1 MILMMKMMRPMHRR
15 SRAWGSI
22 LLTALSIALVGPL
35 PLPLAAAD
43 LNLKEVGVNVID
55 DTGRKVS
62 LNQPARR
69 IISLA
74 PHITELLF
82 AAGAGDRVVGV
93 IDYSNYPEAAK
104 VITNIGSHA
113 LLDLERIVSL
123 QPDLIVVWRDG
134 NAQRQLEKLLSLGI
148 PVYYS
153 EPQRL
158 EDIALSIEKF
168 GRIAGTGAAAAAAA
182 RDFSARLARL
192 RARYAALP
200 AVPVFYQIWNK
211 PLMTVGGSHI
221 ISDVIASC
229 GGRNVF
235 ADLKPL
241 APVIS
246 EEAVIERDPEAI
258 AGASVDPARD
268 SFDMWRKWPRS
279 LAVGRGNFFT
289 VHPDLISRHTPRILE
304 GAQTICEQLE
314 LVRAKRQGRL

>member
-22 LLTALSIALVGPL
+22 LLTALSIALVA

-43 LNLKEVGVNVID
+43 LNLKEVGVNVVD

-104 VITNIGSHA
+104 RITNIGSHA

-229 GGRNVF
+229 GGR
-235 ADLKPL
+235 DLKPL

-304 GAQTICEQLE
+304 GAQAICEQLE
-314 LVRAKRQGRL
+314 LVRAKRKGRL

>member
-1 MILMMKMMRPMHRR
+1 MNGR
-15 SRAWGSI
+15 SVTGRGLLRAFSVAVVA
-22 LLTALSIALVGPL
+22 LFLTANVALAEVTVVDDSGRSL
-35 PLPLAAAD
+35 TLA
-43 LNLKEVGVNVID
+43 
-55 DTGRKVS
+55 
-62 LNQPARR
+62 QPARR

-93 IDYSNYPEAAK
+93 IDFSNYPEAAK
-104 VITNIGSHA
+104 KITNIGSHA

-123 QPDLIVVWRDG
+123 KPDLIVVWRDG

-158 EDIALSIEKF
+158 EDIARSIEKL
-168 GRIAGTGAAAAAAA
+168 GLVAGTGPVAAAAA
-182 RDFSARLARL
+182 REFSARLAGL

-200 AVPVFYQIWNK
+200 TVPVFYQIWNK
-211 PLMTVGGSHI
+211 PLMTVSGNHV

-229 GGRNVF
+229 GGRNIF

-241 APVIS
+241 APVIA

-258 AGASVDPARD
+258 GGAAVDPKID
-268 SFDMWRKWPRS
+268 GFDMWRKWPRL
-279 LAVGRGNFFT
+279 LAVRRGNFFT
-289 VHPDLISRHTPRILE
+289 VHPDLISRHTPRILDA
-304 GAQTICEQLE
+304 AQALCEQLDA
-314 LVRAKRQGRL
+314 VRARRKGAP

>member
-1 MILMMKMMRPMHRR
+1 MAVVALF
-15 SRAWGSI
+15 
-22 LLTALSIALVGPL
+22 LTANVALAEVTVVDDSGRSL
-35 PLPLAAAD
+35 TLA
-43 LNLKEVGVNVID
+43 
-55 DTGRKVS
+55 
-62 LNQPARR
+62 QPARR

-93 IDYSNYPEAAK
+93 IDFSNYPEAAK
-104 VITNIGSHA
+104 KITNIGSHA

-123 QPDLIVVWRDG
+123 KPDLIVVWRDG

-158 EDIALSIEKF
+158 EDIARSIEKL
-168 GRIAGTGAAAAAAA
+168 GLVAGTGPVAAAAA
-182 RDFSARLARL
+182 REFSARLAGL

-200 AVPVFYQIWNK
+200 TVPVFYQIWNK
-211 PLMTVGGSHI
+211 PLMTVSGNHV

-229 GGRNVF
+229 GGRNIF

-241 APVIS
+241 APVIA

-258 AGASVDPARD
+258 GGAAVDPKID
-268 SFDMWRKWPRS
+268 GFDMWRKWPRL
-279 LAVGRGNFFT
+279 LAVRRGNFFT
-289 VHPDLISRHTPRILE
+289 VHPDLISRHTPRILDA
-304 GAQTICEQLE
+304 AQALCEQLDA
-314 LVRAKRQGRL
+314 VRARRKGAP

>member
-1 MILMMKMMRPMHRR
+1 MNGR
-15 SRAWGSI
+15 S
-22 LLTALSIALVGPL
+22 V
-35 PLPLAAAD
+35 
-43 LNLKEVGVNVID
+43 
-55 DTGRKVS
+55 TGRGLLWAFSVAVVALFFAANVALAEVTVVDDSGRS
-62 LNQPARR
+62 LTLAQPARR

-93 IDYSNYPEAAK
+93 IDFSNYPEAAK
-104 VITNIGSHA
+104 KITNIGSHA

-123 QPDLIVVWRDG
+123 KPDLIVVWRDG

-158 EDIALSIEKF
+158 EDIARSIEKL
-168 GRIAGTGAAAAAAA
+168 GLVAGTGPVAAAAA
-182 RDFSARLARL
+182 REFSARLAGL

-200 AVPVFYQIWNK
+200 TVPVFYQIWNK
-211 PLMTVGGSHI
+211 PLMTVSGNHV

-229 GGRNVF
+229 GGRNIF

-241 APVIS
+241 APVIA

-258 AGASVDPARD
+258 GGAAVDPKID
-268 SFDMWRKWPRS
+268 GFDMWRKWPRL
-279 LAVGRGNFFT
+279 LAVRRGNFFT
-289 VHPDLISRHTPRILE
+289 VHPDLISRHTPRILDA
-304 GAQTICEQLE
+304 AQALCEQLDA
-314 LVRAKRQGRL
+314 VRARRKGAP

>member
-1 MILMMKMMRPMHRR
+1 MNGRTVTMRVLL
-15 SRAWGSI
+15 RA
-22 LLTALSIALVGPL
+22 LPVAVAALVF
-35 PLPLAAAD
+35 AANAVAA
-43 LNLKEVGVNVID
+43 EVAVVD
-55 DTGRKVS
+55 DSGRS
-62 LNQPARR
+62 LTLVQPARR

-93 IDYSNYPEAAK
+93 IDFSNYPEAAK
-104 VITNIGSHA
+104 KITNIGSHA

-123 QPDLIVVWRDG
+123 KPDLIVVWRDG

-158 EDIALSIEKF
+158 EDIARSLEKL
-168 GRIAGTGAAAAAAA
+168 GLVAGTGPVAAAAA
-182 RDFSARLARL
+182 REFSARLALL

-200 AVPVFYQIWNK
+200 TVPVFYQIWNK
-211 PLMTVGGSHI
+211 PLMTVNGNHV

-229 GGRNVF
+229 GGRNIF

-241 APVIS
+241 APVIA

-258 AGASVDPARD
+258 AGAAVDPKID
-268 SFDMWRKWPRS
+268 GFDAWRKWPRL
-279 LAVGRGNFFT
+279 LAVRRGNFFT
-289 VHPDLISRHTPRILE
+289 VPPDLISRHTPRILE
-304 GAQTICEQLE
+304 GAQALCGQLE
-314 LVRAKRQGRL
+314 LVRTRRKTLP

>member
-1 MILMMKMMRPMHRR
+1 MNGR
-15 SRAWGSI
+15 SVTGRGLLRASSVAVVA
-22 LLTALSIALVGPL
+22 LFLTANTAL
-35 PLPLAAAD
+35 A
-43 LNLKEVGVNVID
+43 EVTVID
-55 DTGRKVS
+55 DSGRS
-62 LNQPARR
+62 LTMAQPARR

-82 AAGAGDRVVGV
+82 AAGAGERIVGV

-104 VITNIGSHA
+104 KITNIGSHA

-123 QPDLIVVWRDG
+123 KPDLIVVWRDG

-158 EDIALSIEKF
+158 EDIARSIEKL
-168 GRIAGTGAAAAAAA
+168 GLVAGTGPVAAAAA
-182 RDFSARLARL
+182 REFSARLAGL

-200 AVPVFYQIWNK
+200 TVPVFYQIWNK
-211 PLMTVGGSHI
+211 PLMTVSGNHV

-229 GGRNVF
+229 GGRNIF

-241 APVIS
+241 APVIA

-258 AGASVDPARD
+258 GGAAVDPKID
-268 SFDMWRKWPRS
+268 GFDMWRKWPRL
-279 LAVGRGNFFT
+279 LAVRRGNFFT
-289 VHPDLISRHTPRILE
+289 VHPDLISRHTPRILDA
-304 GAQTICEQLE
+304 AQALCEQLDA
-314 LVRAKRQGRL
+314 VRARRKGAP

>member
-1 MILMMKMMRPMHRR
+1 MNGR
-15 SRAWGSI
+15 SVTGRGLLRAFSVAVVA
-22 LLTALSIALVGPL
+22 LFLTANTAL
-35 PLPLAAAD
+35 A
-43 LNLKEVGVNVID
+43 EVTVID
-55 DTGRKVS
+55 DSGRS
-62 LNQPARR
+62 LTMAQPARR

-82 AAGAGDRVVGV
+82 AAGAGERIVGV

-104 VITNIGSHA
+104 KITNIGSHA

-123 QPDLIVVWRDG
+123 KPDLIVVWRDG

-158 EDIALSIEKF
+158 EDIARSIEKL
-168 GRIAGTGAAAAAAA
+168 GLVAGTGPVAAAAA
-182 RDFSARLARL
+182 REFSARLAGL

-200 AVPVFYQIWNK
+200 TVPVFYQIWNK
-211 PLMTVGGSHI
+211 PLMTVSGNHV

-229 GGRNVF
+229 GGRNIF

-241 APVIS
+241 APVIA

-258 AGASVDPARD
+258 GGAAVDPKID
-268 SFDMWRKWPRS
+268 GFDMWRKWPRL
-279 LAVGRGNFFT
+279 LAVRRGNFFT
-289 VHPDLISRHTPRILE
+289 VHPDLISRHTPRILDA
-304 GAQTICEQLE
+304 AQALCEQLDA
-314 LVRAKRQGRL
+314 VRARRKGAP

>member
-1 MILMMKMMRPMHRR
+1 MNGR
-15 SRAWGSI
+15 SVTGRGLLRASSVAVVA
-22 LLTALSIALVGPL
+22 LFLTANVALAEVTVVDDSGRSL
-35 PLPLAAAD
+35 TLA
-43 LNLKEVGVNVID
+43 
-55 DTGRKVS
+55 
-62 LNQPARR
+62 QPARR

-93 IDYSNYPEAAK
+93 IDFSNYPEAAK
-104 VITNIGSHA
+104 KITNIGSHA

-123 QPDLIVVWRDG
+123 KPDLIVVWRDG

-158 EDIALSIEKF
+158 EDIARSIEKL
-168 GRIAGTGAAAAAAA
+168 GLVAGTGPVAAAAA
-182 RDFSARLARL
+182 REFSARLAGL

-200 AVPVFYQIWNK
+200 TVPVFYQIWNK
-211 PLMTVGGSHI
+211 PLMTVSGNHV

-229 GGRNVF
+229 GGRNIF

-241 APVIS
+241 APVIA

-258 AGASVDPARD
+258 GGAAVDPKID
-268 SFDMWRKWPRS
+268 GFDMWRKWPRL
-279 LAVGRGNFFT
+279 LAVRRGNFFT
-289 VHPDLISRHTPRILE
+289 VHPDLISRHTPRILDA
-304 GAQTICEQLE
+304 AQALCEQLDA
-314 LVRAKRQGRL
+314 VRARRKGAP

>member
-1 MILMMKMMRPMHRR
+1 MNGR
-15 SRAWGSI
+15 SVTGRGLLRAFSVAVVA
-22 LLTALSIALVGPL
+22 LFLTANVALAEGTVVDDSGRSL
-35 PLPLAAAD
+35 TLA
-43 LNLKEVGVNVID
+43 
-55 DTGRKVS
+55 
-62 LNQPARR
+62 QPARR

-93 IDYSNYPEAAK
+93 IDFSNYPEAAK
-104 VITNIGSHA
+104 KITNIGSHA

-123 QPDLIVVWRDG
+123 KPDLIVVWRDG

-158 EDIALSIEKF
+158 EDIARSIEKL
-168 GRIAGTGAAAAAAA
+168 GLVAGTGPVAAAAA
-182 RDFSARLARL
+182 REFSARLAGL

-200 AVPVFYQIWNK
+200 TVPVFYQIWNK
-211 PLMTVGGSHI
+211 PLMTVSGNHV

-229 GGRNVF
+229 GGRNIF

-241 APVIS
+241 APVIA

-258 AGASVDPARD
+258 GGAAVDPKID
-268 SFDMWRKWPRS
+268 GFDMWRKWPRL
-279 LAVGRGNFFT
+279 LAVRRGNFFT
-289 VHPDLISRHTPRILE
+289 VHPDLISRHTPRILDA
-304 GAQTICEQLE
+304 AQALCEQLDA
-314 LVRAKRQGRL
+314 VRARRKGAP